1 MIWNAPGGTPAPP
14 LSQLLVDL
22 DGFKVVNDMSGHP
35 AGDAVIRR
43 MGRRLKGMARRSDAI

>member
-22 DGFKVVNDMSGHP
+22 DRFKVVNDMSGHP